1 MQIRDSEYELES
13 EWETGLHE
21 GPQGE
26 AFLGDLVKGVG
37 SLLGLGEGEGEWEGG
52 ALGESEFELEGPL
65 GEGPMPEGPLG
76 EGYAYGEGPLGES
89 FAYGEGPQH
98 EGYAY
103 GEGPLP
109 EGPLGEGYAYGE
121 GFAYGEGP
129 QGEGYAYGEGPQ
141 QEQFLGGLGE
151 GEYEAGGLGEYEGE
165 YESEQFFGK
174 LLRRVPG
181 LIKRVAPVLRNV
193 AKAALPIV
201 TQAVGGP
208 LGGQIANVAGSL
220 LGEGELEGEW
230 EGEGEWEVVGEAPM
244 HEAPLTHQQA
254 LGELMAAVASKAQ
267 TDAEAEAMIGAAT
280 IITLSPADRAALRRI
295 LPALVRGTA
304 ILTRILRRRR
314 ITRPAIRS
322 VPAIVRR
329 TANTL
334 QRRAAA
340 GQPITKRSA
349 ARAMAVQTKKV
360 LASPRTCSHDIQR
373 NLRATRAVARTSRP
387 SRPRPR
393 GSAI

>member
-13 EWETGLHE
+13 EWESGLHE

-37 SLLGLGEGEGEWEGG
+37 SLLGLGESEWEG
-52 ALGESEFELEGPL
+52 ALGESEYELEGPL
-65 GEGPMPEGPLG
+65 GEGPMHEGPQG
-76 EGYAYGEGPLGES
+76 ESYAYGEGPLPES

-98 EGYAY
+98 EAFAYGEGPLHEGPVGESFAYGEGPQGESYAY

-109 EGPLGEGYAYGE
+109 E
-121 GFAYGEGP
+121 
-129 QGEGYAYGEGPQ
+129 
-141 QEQFLGGLGE
+141 QFLGGLGE
-151 GEYEAGGLGEYEGE
+151 SEYESEYETGMGEYESE

-174 LLRRVPG
+174 ILRRIPA

-193 AKAALPIV
+193 AKAALPVV

-208 LGGQIANVAGSL
+208 LGGQIANVAGSM
-220 LGEGELEGEW
+220 LGQGEMESEW
-230 EGEGEWEVVGEAPM
+230 EAESEYEATNEAPM
-244 HEAPLTHQQA
+244 HEAPLTQQQA

-280 IITLSPADRAALRRI
+280 VITLSPADRAALRRI

-314 ITRPAIRS
+314 STRPAIRS

-329 TANTL
+329 TASTL

-360 LASPRTCSHDIQR
+360 LANPRTCSHDIQR

-387 SRPRPR
+387 SRPR
-393 GSAI
+393 GSAL

>member
-1 MQIRDSEYELES
+1 MQIRDSEYELEG
-13 EWETGLHE
+13 EWESGLHE

-37 SLLGLGEGEGEWEGG
+37 SLLGLGEGEGEWEGS

-65 GEGPMPEGPLG
+65 GEGPMHEGPLG
-76 EGYAYGEGPLGES
+76 EGYAYGEGPLHEG

-98 EGYAY
+98 EGFAY
-103 GEGPLP
+103 GEGPQH

-129 QGEGYAYGEGPQ
+129 QH
-141 QEQFLGGLGE
+141 EQFLGGLGE
-151 GEYEAGGLGEYEGE
+151 GEWESEAAGLGVGEGD

-174 LLRRVPG
+174 ILRRIPSI
-181 LIKRVAPVLRNV
+181 IKRVAPVLRNV
-193 AKAALPIV
+193 VKTALPIV

-220 LGEGELEGEW
+220 LGEGEMESEWESEGEW
-230 EGEGEWEVVGEAPM
+230 ESVGEAPM
-244 HEAPLTHQQA
+244 HEAPLTQQQA

-280 IITLSPADRAALRRI
+280 VITLSPADRAALRRI

-314 ITRPAIRS
+314 STRPAIRS
-322 VPAIVRR
+322 VPAIIRR
-329 TANTL
+329 TASTL

-340 GQPITKRSA
+340 GQPITKRTA

-360 LASPRTCSHDIQR
+360 LANPRTCSHDIQR
-373 NLRATRAVARTSRP
+373 NMRATRAVARTSRQ
-387 SRPRPR
+387 SRQRPR
-393 GSAI
+393 GSAL